1 MDRITRSF
9 QLVSQSY
16 RILMQ
21 DSELMLLPLASGV
34 VMAAVIATFALGSGI
49 NEVTIQARG
58 PELYVPIFFMYV
70 ALYAVGIFFQC
81 AVVAGAT
88 ERMRGG
94 DPTIASSLAAASR
107 RIVAIVIWAILA
119 ATVGVVL
126 RAIHDRVGLVG
137 KIVVGFI
144 GAAWSLAT
152 FFVVPVLV
160 LEDIYIGDVLS
171 RSMSLFRET
180 WGETFVGG
188 ASLGFASFCAWMVLS
203 LATFLLAS
211 VIGMPAMILFGTGA
225 ILLMMFFSA
234 MQGVYVAALYRYATE
249 GEVSSGFDR
258 SALASAFVEKR
269 S

>member
-21 DSELMLLPLASGV
+21 DSELMLLPLASGI
-34 VMAAVIATFALGSGI
+34 VMAGVIATFALGTGI
-49 NEVTIQARG
+49 DQVTIQARG
-58 PELYVPIFFMYV
+58 PELYVPMFFLYV
-70 ALYAVGIFFQC
+70 ALYGVGIFFQC

-94 DPTIASSLAAASR
+94 DPTITSALAAASR
-107 RIVAIVIWAILA
+107 RIVAILIWAVLA

-126 RAIHDRVGLVG
+126 RAIHDRVALVG
-137 KIVVGFI
+137 KIVVGLI

-171 RSMSLFRET
+171 RSMDLFRQT

-188 ASLGFASFCAWMVLS
+188 ASLGFASFCAWMVLAM
-203 LATFLLAS
+203 ATLLLAS
-211 VIGMPAMILFGTGA
+211 IIGMPAMLLFGTGA
-225 ILLMMFFSA
+225 ILLMIFFSA
-234 MQGVYVAALYRYATE
+234 MQGIYVAALYHYATE
-249 GEVSSGFDR
+249 GEVVSGFDR
-258 SALASAFVEKR
+258 SVLASAFVEKQN
-269 S
+269 